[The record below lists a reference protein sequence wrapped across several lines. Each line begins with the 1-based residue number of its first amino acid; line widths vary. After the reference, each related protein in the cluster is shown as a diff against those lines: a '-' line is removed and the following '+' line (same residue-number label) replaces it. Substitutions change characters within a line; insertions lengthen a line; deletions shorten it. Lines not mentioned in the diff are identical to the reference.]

1 MWKQSEE
8 KKVSGEKKEDV
19 RFRTSS
25 FQFISPPT
33 SWDVNL
39 STIQLLLLER
49 HSERSVHGNI
59 NFIIEVIRKYQLNLS
74 RNIRTL

>member
-1 MWKQSEE
+1 MWKQSRE
-8 KKVSGEKKEDV
+8 KKVSREKKEDV
-19 RFRTSS
+19 RFRASS
-25 FQFISPPT
+25 SQFISRPT
-33 SWDVNL
+33 SWDVIL

>member
-1 MWKQSEE
+1 MFVFEHPPLNLSQ
-8 KKVSGEKKEDV
+8 
-19 RFRTSS
+19 R
-25 FQFISPPT
+25 PT
-33 SWDVNL
+33 SWDVIL